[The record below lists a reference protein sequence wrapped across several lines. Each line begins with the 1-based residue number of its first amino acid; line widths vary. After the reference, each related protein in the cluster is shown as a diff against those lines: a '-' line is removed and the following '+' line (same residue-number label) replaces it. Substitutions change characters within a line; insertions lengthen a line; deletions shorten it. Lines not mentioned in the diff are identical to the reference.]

1 MPRSQQPPL
10 LHFIFKECKRRL
22 DFKKSHQF
30 MSNLTRATAQP
41 ACATFYH
48 YRTPEPHH
56 YALRCPKVFRKQQD
70 NFIKI
75 GIVPKIQ
82 MLNSECITKPADETL
97 WFISRVVGRWEQSRD
112 EPSTLHRE
120 DVTRWVMIKGED
132 SQRATNANDGN

>member
-1 MPRSQQPPL
+1 MPRSQQSPL
-10 LHFIFKECKRRL
+10 LYFILKECKGRL
-22 DFKKSHQF
+22 DFKKSRQF
-30 MSNLTRATAQP
+30 MSNLTRATTQP

-48 YRTPEPHH
+48 DCTPKSHH

-82 MLNSECITKPADETL
+82 MLNSECITKLADKTI
-97 WFISRVVGRWEQSRD
+97 WFISCVPGDESNRD

-120 DVTRWVMIKGED
+120 DVILWDSIKGED
-132 SQRATNANDGN
+132 KIGTNI

>member
-1 MPRSQQPPL
+1 MPRSQQSPL
-10 LHFIFKECKRRL
+10 LHPILKECKWRL

-48 YRTPEPHH
+48 YHTPEPHQ

-75 GIVPKIQ
+75 GMVPKIQ
-82 MLNSECITKPADETL
+82 MLNSKCITKLADKTI
-97 WFISRVVGRWEQSRD
+97 WFISHAVG
-112 EPSTLHRE
+112 
-120 DVTRWVMIKGED
+120 
-132 SQRATNANDGN
+132 

>member
-1 MPRSQQPPL
+1 
-10 LHFIFKECKRRL
+10 
-22 DFKKSHQF
+22 
-30 MSNLTRATAQP
+30 MSNLTHATAAQP

-82 MLNSECITKPADETL
+82 MLNSDCITKLADKTSC
-97 WFISRVVGRWEQSRD
+97 FISHVVGQSEQSRD
-112 EPSTLHRE
+112 ESGTPP
-120 DVTRWVMIKGED
+120 
-132 SQRATNANDGN
+132 